1 MNKLIVFVCSVVISS
16 FCLASSINMEL
27 GDFEDKLYE
36 IEGDAT
42 HITEL
47 TIKGKAF
54 ITYFYQATNT
64 SYVVDKDLKTI
75 CKISQGKVNGACP

>member
-1 MNKLIVFVCSVVISS
+1 MNKLIAFVFSIVISS
-16 FCLASSINMEL
+16 FSLASAINMEL
-27 GDFEDKLYE
+27 GDSEDKLYE

-42 HITEL
+42 QITEL
-47 TIKGKAF
+47 TIKDKTF

-64 SYVVDKDLKTI
+64 SYVVDKGLKTI